1 MQQFPF
7 TERKRFSNERSGLTV
22 ADKDAVGD
30 KVTQKELGK
39 KFAKELRDELT
50 EQWRKRDYGLKKREN
65 TIMTRISHEDLRFLE
80 ALVELEIFKSISET
94 AAFLI
99 HDSIVKQR
107 KHYERILKIADE
119 IKRKKLEAVRTLL
132 EGRKEG
138 GEPNGEETELVIP
151 EEEEEEEK
159 EDLVKGES
167 GQKK

>member
-1 MQQFPF
+1 M
-7 TERKRFSNERSGLTV
+7 SN
-22 ADKDAVGD
+22 KDFVEE
-30 KVTQKELGK
+30 KVTQKELAK

-65 TIMTRISHEDLRFLE
+65 TIMTRISHEDLQFLE

-107 KHYERILKIADE
+107 QHYERILKIAEE

-132 EGRKEG
+132 GATKEVEEQEGEKVETPVPEMEENKEA
-138 GEPNGEETELVIP
+138 
-151 EEEEEEEK
+151 EK
-159 EDLVKGES
+159 LVKDES
-167 GQKK
+167 GKKK

>member
-1 MQQFPF
+1 MANKVEP
-7 TERKRFSNERSGLTV
+7 NEKETN
-22 ADKDAVGD
+22 
-30 KVTQKELGK
+30 KELAK

-65 TIMTRISHEDLRFLE
+65 TIMTRISHEDLQFLE

-107 KHYERILKIADE
+107 KHYERILKIAEE

-132 EGRKEG
+132 EGTKEAA
-138 GEPNGEETELVIP
+138 GEEGESGEVK
-151 EEEEEEEK
+151 EEEEEPEEEEK
-159 EDLVKGES
+159 ENNDKE
-167 GQKK
+167 Q